1 MPSIPHRD
9 NGKAFDEGPQG
20 TSPEELERKR
30 PGERLS
36 MTRDVLDEVYD
47 VIYDR
52 KNNPKEG
59 SYVASLFN
67 DPKGLDKVL
76 EKIGE
81 ESTEVIIAAKNGKEK
96 EIVYECADLFFHVMI
111 LLAAKDIPLQKI
123 REEFERR
130 KK

>member
-1 MPSIPHRD
+1 
-9 NGKAFDEGPQG
+9 
-20 TSPEELERKR
+20 
-30 PGERLS
+30 
-36 MTRDVLDEVYD
+36 MTGDVLDEVYD
-47 VIYDR
+47 VICDR

-81 ESTEVIIAAKNGKEK
+81 ESTEVIIAAKNGKER